1 MNLEQFSYYLIVDLE
16 ATCCDR
22 NSANP
27 EEIPRQE
34 METIEIGALLL
45 DAKRLSTVSEFNTFI
60 RPVRHPKL
68 TEFCMQLTTISQ
80 TEVEQA
86 PRYPEAIAKF
96 QQWLAPYSNYLFC
109 SWGDYDKTQLQQ
121 DSTYH
126 HLNFPLAAPHLNIKK
141 QFTQAQQLPKR
152 YGMDRAL
159 QLAGLNLIGTHHRGI
174 DDVRNMAQLMP
185 YILGRKL
192 LS

>member
-22 NSANP
+22 NGANP

-60 RPVRHPKL
+60 RPMRHPKL
-68 TEFCMQLTTISQ
+68 TDFCIQLTTISQ
-80 TEVEQA
+80 TEVDQA
-86 PRYPEAIAKF
+86 PRYPEAIAEF
-96 QQWLAPYSNYLFC
+96 QEWLAPYSNYLFC

-121 DSTYH
+121 DSAYH
-126 HLNFPLAAPHLNIKK
+126 HLDFPLAAPHLNIKK

-152 YGMDRAL
+152 YGMDGAL
-159 QLAGLNLIGTHHRGI
+159 QLAGLTLIGTHHRGI